1 MQRRKIK
8 TFHVQALRRS
18 VWILLNLHTVA
29 HVSVWTWQKPAIC
42 LSQQQEFQILHPV
55 IKWSQIACGIV
66 CSTVLLRLGVRSF
79 LAERYPQPACRW
91 RRGAYMM
98 EPPPRLYMTTR
109 CCLTGRYVVMC
120 LLNWLNKHYA
130 PACQPCCSSFSSLCV
145 LCLLPAAVILSSAAS
160 FNPVYFNYFEQTQTR
175 GLRSTGEVCPPPFC

>member
-1 MQRRKIK
+1 MEEDK
-8 TFHVQALRRS
+8 
-18 VWILLNLHTVA
+18 NLPCSSFETIRLDTAEPPH
-29 HVSVWTWQKPAIC
+29 SGSC
-42 LSQQQEFQILHPV
+42 LSKNVTKTCHTSVRQLNEFQILH
-55 IKWSQIACGIV
+55 IKWSQIACGIA
-66 CSTVLLRLGVRSF
+66 CSTVLLRLGVQSF
-79 LAERYPQPACRW
+79 FAEGYLQPVCRR

-98 EPPPRLYMTTR
+98 EPPPRLYMTC

-160 FNPVYFNYFEQTQTR
+160 FSPIYFNYLEQTQTH
-175 GLRSTGEVCPPPFC
+175 GLKSMGEVCPPPFC